1 MSIVEIICIAI
12 GLSMDFLAV
21 TVAASAS
28 CKDLQWSRIIFIGFV
43 FALFQAL
50 MPFIGWCL
58 GCEFIDTIKQYSSV
72 VSFAVLVFIGS
83 KMIYE
88 GIKVKNCECGAND
101 KNRKLFN
108 SNKWLFIIA
117 LSTNIDALG
126 SGLIFVPYG
135 QIIYL
140 AMAILAVTAFV
151 IAILGSWIGVNFSK
165 SIKFNSEIIGGL
177 ILILI
182 GCKILF

>member
-1 MSIVEIICIAI
+1 MSIIEIICIAI

-21 TVAASAS
+21 IIAASAS
-28 CKDLQWSRIIFIGFV
+28 SKNLRWSRIIFIGLV
-43 FALFQAL
+43 FALFQSL
-50 MPFIGWCL
+50 MPFIGWSL

-72 VSFAVLVFIGS
+72 ISFAVLAFIGS

-88 GIKVKNCECGAND
+88 SIKNKNCECGAND
-101 KNRKLFN
+101 KNSVLFN

-117 LSTNIDALG
+117 LTTNIDALG

-135 QIIYL
+135 QTIYV
-140 AMAILAVTAFV
+140 AMAILAITAFI

-165 SIKFNSEIIGGL
+165 SIKFNSEIIGGI

-182 GCKILF
+182 GCKMLF